1 MGRTDGR
8 QLISIFRAA
17 AQASASGADQHAKVR
32 TFIMDKDMWEGKYQE
47 HRWLSGPYEAAPP
60 DFGSLDPN
68 VLTASLPIFGTVRT
82 LELQAQRRKD
92 EGLGPIIEQ
101 NLMALFKGM
110 PDLEDLTLHN
120 PMRLG
125 PLRMR
130 APIESISSTSLRCL
144 RLETCVLHQQGL
156 ETFLQK
162 QAKTLKVLHLKSIML
177 EAGHFVQFFNSIRN
191 LLDLQAFSL
200 EGSLVEVEDDSLLYF
215 TEEEIDDE
223 TFYEVKERRMA
234 ARAAIEAFVRKETE
248 VFPVELLD
256 VDSSGFTDFSNSEW
270 GGMTIVL
277 GMSKLYDSQEVDF

>member
-1 MGRTDGR
+1 LGWDIERVFQAWKTQKELAIEQEELINEMLDVGILAEALGAMRNLSLIKLTSGGRGGPRRLSSRLGRDIFSPSPFTRTDGR

-125 PLRMR
+125 PVSNGVPGLCFCL
-130 APIESISSTSLRCL
+130 SLFLDCL
-144 RLETCVLHQQGL
+144 L
-156 ETFLQK
+156 
-162 QAKTLKVLHLKSIML
+162 
-177 EAGHFVQFFNSIRN
+177 
-191 LLDLQAFSL
+191 SL
-200 EGSLVEVEDDSLLYF
+200 GSL
-215 TEEEIDDE
+215 
-223 TFYEVKERRMA
+223 
-234 ARAAIEAFVRKETE
+234 
-248 VFPVELLD
+248 
-256 VDSSGFTDFSNSEW
+256 
-270 GGMTIVL
+270 
-277 GMSKLYDSQEVDF
+277 